1 MKIQG
6 VMFAVLVSL
15 NVCVIADS
23 GVRDIPA
30 SVRLLDDAWSN
41 GADGKNV
48 FHVVDDEGNP
58 VAGVRCAGWVRLFS
72 IKEGGYSYHAETD
85 TNGIVTIAGKCSESF
100 SAFFTKDGY
109 YTSQTEVFLDA
120 SNSEP
125 IIVGGKWQPYGETR
139 TVVLKKIRNPGTCVI
154 PKQGGQFTWNIPAF
168 GEWIGFDFE
177 DFDWTTPYG
186 CGKSTDILLKFQG
199 KSNKRFI
206 DYEYE
211 MDVCFTN
218 YPYAGAYVCDLDKYS
233 DLEIPYCADTNGEF
247 RTSFHFVMKK
257 SPVQRITECVEEDQC
272 LVFRTRTA
280 LDDNGNLKTAHY
292 GVIVG
297 MWGFGGKQMG
307 VGDACFNII
316 ENDVN
321 VEDGRT
327 LRDKIKNYKKSK

>member
-1 MKIQG
+1 MK
-6 VMFAVLVSL
+6 MFVALMVCALIVLVGFTMTPEVESA
-15 NVCVIADS
+15 I
-23 GVRDIPA
+23 R
-30 SVRLLDDAWSN
+30 N
-41 GADGKNV
+41 GAVGKYV
-48 FHVVDDEGNP
+48 YRVVDDEGCP
-58 VAGVRCAGWVRLFS
+58 VANASAHVWFR
-72 IKEGGYSYHAETD
+72 SYGRPQDKADWILETD
-85 TNGIVTIAGKCSESF
+85 TNGMF
-100 SAFFTKDGY
+100 SVEHRFNEMFSVGIDKDGY
-109 YTSQTEVFLDA
+109 YHTHDEIKYLAMKELPVKD
-120 SNSEP
+120 
-125 IIVGGKWQPYGETR
+125 GKWLPYGETR

-186 CGKSTDILLKFQG
+186 CGKSTDILLKFQS

-206 DYEYE
+206 DYKYE

-257 SPVQRITECVEEDQC
+257 SPVQRITECVEKDQC